1 MTLRGALGYDCRGGS
16 RIAPT
21 FLLPDTMSNFSR
33 YVIAYDI
40 SSQRE
45 RSRVS
50 KVLTE
55 YGFRV
60 QKSVFE
66 CSLSAGGKA
75 KMAAELAQLDLQ
87 SGYLYIYHLNKQAKR
102 SEIGKAPPSPDSGF
116 AFIV

>member
-1 MTLRGALGYDCRGGS
+1 
-16 RIAPT
+16 
-21 FLLPDTMSNFSR
+21 MSNFSR

-50 KVLTE
+50 RVLSG

-75 KMAAELAQLDLQ
+75 RLEAELEELDLQ
-87 SGYLYIYHLNKQAKR
+87 SGFLHIYHLNKQAKR
-102 SEIGKAPPSPDSGF
+102 SEIGKAPPSPDSSF
-116 AFIV
+116 AFVV

>member
-1 MTLRGALGYDCRGGS
+1 MS
-16 RIAPT
+16 T
-21 FLLPDTMSNFSR
+21 FSK

-40 SSQRE
+40 SNQRE
-45 RSRVS
+45 RNRVS
-50 KVLTE
+50 KILCG

-75 KMAAELAQLDLQ
+75 KLEEELEQLDLQ
-87 SGYLYIYHLNKQAKR
+87 SGFLHIYHLNKQAKR